1 MGVEPTYDQ
10 MDEIMGLTISLSVD
24 GEEVAQYMSQL
35 QKGSKRKVEKTE
47 HKAKLL
53 CYLHNYNHSLKS
65 IAWACNPQM
74 LK

>member
-35 QKGSKRKVEKTE
+35 QKGSKRKEEKTE
-47 HKAKLL
+47 HKAK
-53 CYLHNYNHSLKS
+53 
-65 IAWACNPQM
+65 
-74 LK
+74 